1 MVEDTSRRNVIK
13 SAGVVGATVLGGA
26 ATTDVVAA
34 QYDDVSWPVS
44 VYDYLF
50 HECCTSHDPERYRSI
65 AGLKV
70 DWYISWDSGGYFNHR
85 PTISGNFESNRQEG
99 RNSRGDPNWVKFGG
113 IGKTAL
119 HFDNK
124 SDWYAPQDEGRW
136 LQFCP
141 AVEGEGDGNDANPF
155 AEWLVVNMI
164 TRSHP
169 GISILKDLYEGGKAL
184 LQTINH
190 DSFSGYTTWERKY
203 DSQTEGQLRLE
214 DGSCPYAA
222 TQTFRPLN
230 SIDYD
235 GGYTRASA
243 MEVIAQ
249 FSHIGNKHPHAGADI
264 EVPTPNKRFE
274 EMSESERDRWGV
286 KPAGESRF
294 PLDGTSDDDLI
305 ATDVPADLTRQY
317 S

>member
-13 SAGVVGATVLGGA
+13 SAGIVGATVLGGA

-184 LQTINH
+184 LQTAADHQPRQLQRIH
-190 DSFSGYTTWERKY
+190 DLG
-203 DSQTEGQLRLE
+203 TEIRLTNRR
-214 DGSCPYAA
+214 PAA
-222 TQTFRPLN
+222 ARGWVV
-230 SIDYD
+230 SV
-235 GGYTRASA
+235 RR
-243 MEVIAQ
+243 
-249 FSHIGNKHPHAGADI
+249 HA
-264 EVPTPNKRFE
+264 
-274 EMSESERDRWGV
+274 
-286 KPAGESRF
+286 
-294 PLDGTSDDDLI
+294 
-305 ATDVPADLTRQY
+305 DVPSAEQHRLRRRLHQGVRHGGDSAVQSHWQQAPARWRRYRGPDAEQAV
-317 S
+317 